1 MKSIISLERLKRC
14 NVFLYFSTIIA
25 NLASFSVGCV
35 YVWSS
40 PAIPRLNGQ
49 IDFEHNPLKENIT
62 PFEESWIASLVPLGA
77 AISAFISGY
86 LSDKIGRKRTLLAS
100 GLPMMV
106 GFGILVFSTEVAHI
120 YLGRFLCG
128 LGVGTAFTII
138 PIYIGEI
145 AQSTNRGT
153 LGCFLTFFISSG
165 NMYIYILAP
174 YVSLKLLSAGCLVV
188 PIIFLILFGCFIP
201 ESSYYYI
208 SKNNLDLA
216 RESLRK
222 FRFNSEELVN
232 RELPII
238 IEDVQESFRRKI
250 GLKEL
255 IQDDVL
261 KTAFGISIG
270 LMAFQQLSGIN
281 AVFFYMQ
288 SIFEEAGSSISSDTC
303 VLIAGIIQILASIIT
318 LPTVDKF
325 GRRFLLLTSAIG
337 NTLSNFIGGIYF
349 ILKERTSVDVTDLQ
363 SIFEEAGSSISSDTC
378 VLIAGIIQIL
388 ASIITLPTVDKFGRR
403 FLLLTSAIGNT
414 LSNFIGG
421 IYFILK
427 ERTSVDVTDLSW
439 LPIITINLFIM
450 TYTLGFGPVSF
461 TMIGELF
468 PFIMTY
474 TLGFGPVSFTMI
486 GELFPP
492 HVKSLAATLNIFV
505 CLLSVF
511 IVTNVFPFMRD
522 QIIGGNFKY
531 IRVLVVGVHRDECVP
546 FYEGIDR
553 IRFEFQSA
561 SDCLLSKWGVRLF

>member
-1 MKSIISLERLKRC
+1 MKIGFIKCRLIS
-14 NVFLYFSTIIA
+14 A

-270 LMAFQQLSGIN
+270 LMVFQQLSGIN
-281 AVFFYMQ
+281 AVFFYM
-288 SIFEEAGSSISSDTC
+288 
-303 VLIAGIIQILASIIT
+303 
-318 LPTVDKF
+318 
-325 GRRFLLLTSAIG
+325 
-337 NTLSNFIGGIYF
+337 
-349 ILKERTSVDVTDLQ
+349 Q

-468 PFIMTY
+468 P
-474 TLGFGPVSFTMI
+474 
-486 GELFPP
+486 P

-511 IVTNVFPFMRD
+511 IVTNVFPFMRES
-522 QIIGGNFKY
+522 IGLGLSFNLLAIVCCLSGVFVYFK
-531 IRVLVVGVHRDECVP
+531 VP
-546 FYEGIDR
+546 ETKG
-553 IRFEFQSA
+553 
-561 SDCLLSKWGVRLF
+561 KRLEEIQEMLRQNKIC